1 MKKVNVN
8 LNSYPYNIL
17 IGKGIFSNLQEI
29 INEYKLHKNIFCL
42 IDKSVYS
49 LYKKDLEK
57 VFTPPP
63 GKFNFL
69 TIDAKEGNK
78 SLSTLKKIYTSLV
91 VSNYGRD
98 SLLIAIGGG
107 IIGDV
112 GGFAAATYTRGIR
125 YIQIPTTLLSA
136 VDSSVGGKTGIN
148 FGSTKNI
155 VGSFY
160 QPNLVII
167 DINFLST
174 LPKRE
179 IISGVGEI
187 LKYAFLIKGDYF
199 EYFEKNLDKLISL
212 DEKVITKIITESVE
226 YKSAVVVKDE
236 REESGIRK
244 ILNLG
249 HTFAHAIEVE
259 HGHRLKHGETVI
271 IGLACALY
279 LSNKLNLL
287 DETELEEGI
296 DLIKKLSSNIR
307 IKKMDYK
314 KILALMKRDKKSKD
328 EVYKFVLLNGFGK
341 VLIDVEAENEDV
353 LWALKQSVKLFS

>member
-1 MKKVNVN
+1 MKEINVN
-8 LNSYPYNIL
+8 LTSYPYKVL
-17 IGKGIFSNLQEI
+17 IGNGIFTELQEI
-29 INEYKLHKNIFCL
+29 IKANKLHKNIFCL

-49 LYKKDLEK
+49 IYKKDLEK

-63 GKFNFL
+63 RKFNFL

-155 VGSFY
+155 IGSFY
-160 QPNLVII
+160 QPNLVLI
-167 DINFLST
+167 DINFLT
-174 LPKRE
+174 TIPKRE
-179 IISGVGEI
+179 IISGIGEI

-199 EYFEKNLDKLISL
+199 DYFEKNLDKLIAL
-212 DEKVITKIITESVE
+212 DKKVLTKIIAESVE
-226 YKSAVVVKDE
+226 YKAAVVVRDE
-236 REESGIRK
+236 KEESGIRK

-259 HGHRLKHGETVI
+259 HGHKLKHGETVI

-287 DETELEEGI
+287 NNDELEEGI
-296 DLIKKLSSNIR
+296 ILIKKLSSNIR
-307 IKKMDYK
+307 IKKMDFN
-314 KILALMKRDKKSKD
+314 KILDLMKRDKKSKD
-328 EVYKFVLLNGFGK
+328 EDYKFVLLNGFGK
-341 VLIDVEAENEDV
+341 VLIDVEAENNDV
-353 LWALKQSVKLFS
+353 LWALKQGVKLFS